1 MECFGNRE
9 ENARIAKQI
18 GMSKEF
24 KIAQKIYKKPFGYI
38 LFNLSPRIMSN
49 HFRCCV
55 NYFSENKPFFPIR
68 RVQNTIGAT

>member
-1 MECFGNRE
+1 MECYGNRD

-24 KIAQKIYKKPFGYI
+24 KMAQKVFKDPFGYI

-49 HFRCCV
+49 YFRCCV
-55 NYFSENKPFFPIR
+55 NYFCEKPPHYPIFYA
-68 RVQNTIGAT
+68 QD